1 MRKTIT
7 LLGST
12 GSIGQSTL
20 SVVRHLGD
28 SQVQVK
34 ALAAQSNI
42 DLLEKQARE
51 FNPELVA
58 VFDKEK
64 AVELQKRLPTILVLG
79 GIEGIIAAASISSAS
94 YAVSAIG
101 GTLGLLPTIEAIRSG
116 KTIGLANKET
126 LVSGGELVVRLAKE
140 KGVSLIPIDSEHSAI
155 FQCLNGEDK
164 KTIHR
169 LILTASGGPFRSYSS
184 DQLKNV
190 TVDQA
195 LAHPNWR
202 MGPKITID
210 CSTLMNKGL
219 EMIEAHWLFG
229 VPCEKI
235 EVIVHPQS
243 IIHSMV
249 EFTDSSM
256 LAQLSEPTMILP
268 IQYALTYPNRLPSS
282 VKPFDFTKNS
292 TLQFLPPDEDKFRCL
307 SLAYEAIRC
316 GGSMPCFMNG
326 ANEVLVNRFLDKQIS
341 WMDLSCKLDQL
352 MMAHSVETIHSFD
365 HVVEIDKKARH
376 LAAQQ

>member
-64 AVELQKRLPTILVLG
+64 AVELQKRLPTIPVLG
-79 GIEGIIAAASISSAS
+79 GIEGIIAAASISSAN

-116 KTIGLANKET
+116 KIIGLANKET

-140 KGVSLIPIDSEHSAI
+140 KGVPLIPIDSEHSAI
-155 FQCLNGEDK
+155 FQCLYGEDK